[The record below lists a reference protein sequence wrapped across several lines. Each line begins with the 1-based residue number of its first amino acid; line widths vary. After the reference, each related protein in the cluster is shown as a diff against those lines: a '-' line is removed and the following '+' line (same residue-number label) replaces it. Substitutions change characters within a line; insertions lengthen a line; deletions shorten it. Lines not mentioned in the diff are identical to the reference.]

1 MGEVNCMSTD
11 KVILEKDQCV
21 RHECKEEG
29 IKVSVCCI
37 TYNQEDYIE
46 IAIQS
51 FLSQATSFNYEILIH
66 DDAST
71 DRTAEIIRKYE
82 KEFPEIIR
90 CIYQTENQFSQGNSA
105 SINLFNIAKGDYIAL
120 CEGDDFWVSSNK
132 LQLQYDFMELNS
144 NFSLCAHS
152 GYNTYENGQIK
163 NHLFRPFN
171 EDRIVSTEEIISKW
185 LFPTASLFYR
195 KCLRNPYEI
204 PFAKGAPCG
213 DYPLAIFLSLKGRV
227 QYFDQPMCIY
237 RNKSKGSLSSYA
249 AKNIEYQINFNS
261 KIIPMLEN
269 LDKYTNNNFTTVIN
283 LRIYEYKRADIFLK
297 EKNVIKLIKSEY
309 LKGYSKKEVT
319 RRLVISLFPN
329 FYRQLAK
336 TKKYLHRYHDRNN
349 IIYEAMSFEDFCIK
363 VKNG

>member
-1 MGEVNCMSTD
+1 MSTD

-261 KIIPMLEN
+261 RIIRMLEE
-269 LDKYTNNNFTTVIN
+269 LDEYTNKKYNSVIQS
-283 LRIYEYKRADIFLK
+283 RILEYKKSDLVLK
-297 EKNVIKLIKSEY
+297 EKSIFKLIENGYFKGFTKKEGTKRFANWLFPQFY
-309 LKGYSKKEVT
+309 KKLGHLKGK
-319 RRLVISLFPN
+319 L
-329 FYRQLAK
+329 YRQCCE
-336 TKKYLHRYHDRNN
+336 YNN
-349 IIYEAMSFEDFCIK
+349 IKYVAKPFEEFCIK
-363 VKNG
+363 SKIDDLT